1 MRCRLLLWS
10 GLRIRRG
17 DEKGGGDGRLGC
29 RRVERGARGD
39 EQTGRKSGVEADEV
53 EPWFV
58 LLRGMENDPMESD
71 VGISPP
77 FFFPSPS
84 SSASPSFVDSSG
96 VPFLRASLSL
106 ISRLNF

>member
-1 MRCRLLLWS
+1 MVGWDVVE
-10 GLRIRRG
+10 LR
-17 DEKGGGDGRLGC
+17 GGREAMSRPGGRA
-29 RRVERGARGD
+29 VV
-39 EQTGRKSGVEADEV
+39 GVEADEV